1 MSASIETIDLEQN
14 TIDEVNRRIL
24 AERARLLAIP
34 TTAPGTETT
43 LTVLHFQL
51 AYEQYAIET
60 KYLKEAL
67 FVKEITTLPLTPNFV
82 LGVVSVRGDIIS
94 ALDIRKFF
102 NLPGEPLNDLN
113 RLLVLQDKDMTF
125 GVLVD
130 RIREIKE
137 IPVSGIMK
145 GQVSH
150 AGIHADYIFGITTEN
165 IIVLNG
171 SALINDPSIIVNQ
184 L

>member
-1 MSASIETIDLEQN
+1 MSVNSKTIDFEQS
-14 TIDEVNRRIL
+14 DVEELNRRIL
-24 AERARLLAIP
+24 AGRAQKLAVP
-34 TTAPGTETT
+34 EKLTTQEAT
-43 LTVLHFQL
+43 LTALHFQL

-60 KYLKEAL
+60 RYLKEAL
-67 FVKEITTLPLTPNFV
+67 FIREITTLPLTPNYV
-82 LGVVSVRGDIIS
+82 LGVVSVRGDILS

-145 GQVSH
+145 GQISH
-150 AGIHADYIFGITTEN
+150 AGIHADYILGITEEN